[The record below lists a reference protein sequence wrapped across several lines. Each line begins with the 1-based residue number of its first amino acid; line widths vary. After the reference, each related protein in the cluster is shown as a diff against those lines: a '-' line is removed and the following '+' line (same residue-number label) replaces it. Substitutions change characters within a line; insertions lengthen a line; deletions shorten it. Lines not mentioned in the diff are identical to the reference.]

1 MKTRI
6 SVLLITPVEVEYQ
19 AVAKRFG
26 LLPEARPHWG
36 GVYRHGGYTGKFHDY
51 ELWLTTPGSGVDT
64 IAAELGML
72 VNSLLPDLVI
82 LLGIAR
88 GIKDVE
94 LGDVVVGTQG
104 HHYESGVHTQDGF
117 SARPLD
123 VQYSPYLVSVA
134 REVGRSE
141 TWKEQVLMPA
151 NSPVNIADVRVHAGP
166 IAGGNKVIKNEEN
179 EVIETIRKSYNATL
193 ALEMEATALRF
204 LQKFPQIQHL
214 NLRAISDVSRYEKGM
229 TDKLGFQMAAAA
241 IVAGFARA
249 FLHELALDMLHSK
262 PAEASHQPPAPGN
275 IGQVSHTLTQLRDLV
290 EKAVGEN
297 RRKDAI
303 MALMDYDQQHR
314 KGQYRHDLLSLR
326 AEIDQLQRDTLRDT
340 QDHRTLAQTT
350 NRLNLRLLE
359 WLSSFEDL

>member
-1 MKTRI
+1 MKTRLR
-6 SVLLITPVEVEYQ
+6 VLLITPVEVEYQ
-19 AVAKRFG
+19 AVAQRFA
-26 LLPEARPHWG
+26 LLPEAKPDWG
-36 GVYRHGGYTGKFHDY
+36 GMYRHGMYEGKTHDY

-64 IAAELGML
+64 VAGELGML
-72 VNSLLPDLVI
+72 VSSLQPDLVV

-88 GIKDVE
+88 GIKDVA
-94 LGDVVVGTQG
+94 LGDVVIGVHG
-104 HHYESGVHTQDGF
+104 HHYESGVHTRDGF

-134 REVGRSE
+134 KEVGRSE
-141 TWKEQVLMPA
+141 AWKDQVLLPA
-151 NSPVNIADVRVHAGP
+151 HSPVNIADVRVYAGA

-179 EVIETIRKSYNATL
+179 EVIETIKRSYNATL

-204 LQKFPQIQHL
+204 LQKFPRIQHL
-214 NLRAISDVSRYEKGM
+214 NLRAISDTSHYEKGV
-229 TDKLGFQMAAAA
+229 TDKLGFQVAAAA

-249 FLHELALDMLHSK
+249 LLNELAMDTTYSA
-262 PAEASHQPPAPGN
+262 PAQPLPGPVAGN
-275 IGQVSHTLTQLRDLV
+275 IAQVSYTQQQLRHLV

-303 MALMDYDQQHR
+303 MALIDYDQQHR

-340 QDHRTLAQTT
+340 QDHRTLTQTT